1 MRSRLWNER
10 GFGMTELIV
19 VVALI
24 GVLAALGVP
33 NLLRYWQ
40 TSSLA
45 AGADEF
51 AGVLSRARALAV
63 TQNTTVCAQVT
74 GTSVRFVIPSCA
86 GTVWTGTG
94 TDAAGVIRL
103 SSSLQ
108 ISNPSGVSAI
118 FTSTG
123 GANPGANYTVTNP
136 QDGKTRSVQVLT
148 TGRVTVQ

>member
-1 MRSRLWNER
+1 MRSRWWSER

-33 NLLRYWQ
+33 NMLRYWQ
-40 TSSLA
+40 TSTLA

-63 TQNTTVCAQVT
+63 TQNTTVCVQVT
-74 GTSVRFVIPSCA
+74 GTSVRFVIPTCA

-103 SSSLQ
+103 SSSLE
-108 ISNPSGVSAI
+108 ISNPANVMVI

-123 GANPGANYTVTNP
+123 GANPQGSYTVTNP
-136 QDGKTRSVQVLT
+136 KDGKTRSVQVLT
-148 TGRVTVQ
+148 TGRVLQQ